1 MHVSKLL
8 ITGTALI
15 ACTLSTPAL
24 AQSNCELVSPQ
35 HTLQSCTS
43 VGQELRFDMRV
54 ARGYAQPG
62 DNDPLWQVQGSAA
75 QVVTINSAWNTN
87 GGRFQWVSPTTTHT
101 NSTVVYSANVNIP
114 EDPYFYD
121 NLVLKISVGAD
132 NSVRRVRVNGVD
144 VNAFTGALDNLD
156 FKQGNFEFIAEYA
169 GNDGG
174 PFKQGCNKIEID
186 VYNQS
191 GPTGL
196 TVRGALT
203 AKCTKCTTPKPGT

>member
-24 AQSNCELVSPQ
+24 AQSSCALVSPK
-35 HTLQSCTS
+35 HSLQKCSE
-43 VGQELRFDMRV
+43 VGQKLLFDMRI

-75 QVVTINSAWNTN
+75 KVVPINSAWNTN

-101 NSTVVYSANVNIP
+101 NSTVVYSATVNIP

-121 NLVLKISVGAD
+121 NLKLSISVGAD
-132 NSVRRVRVNGVD
+132 NSVRRVRVNGV
-144 VNAFTGALDNLD
+144 VIFMGAKSDIND
-156 FKQGNFEFIAEYA
+156 FKPGNFKFVEKYA
-169 GNDGG
+169 NNDGG

-196 TVRGALT
+196 TVRGALSG
-203 AKCTKCTTPKPGT
+203 KCTKCTTPKP